1 MSETNAFFREL
12 KALAQDFQ
20 GLREDNARLLSYNER
35 LQADLQ
41 RARTALD
48 LNGAAVQPHL
58 IDRIAELKKDLDIA
72 QAQLAG
78 ARHLVKA
85 LKDELDTTRKTMNE
99 MAGIG
104 IECGCGEESC
114 TLDAD
119 NLAEAQR
126 LIHRLQAENE
136 ALRKELADS
145 QESYHIVNTH
155 LKNNLEGK
163 QPQ

>member
-1 MSETNAFFREL
+1 MSETNDFFREL

-20 GLREDNARLLSYNER
+20 GLREDNAKLLSDNER
-35 LQADLQ
+35 LMADLQ

-58 IDRIAELKKDLDIA
+58 MDRLAEQKKDLDIA

-85 LKDELDTTRKTMNE
+85 LKDELDAARNQLNE

-104 IECGCGEESC
+104 IECGCGEDSC
-114 TLDAD
+114 TQDAD
-119 NLAEAQR
+119 NLADAKR
-126 LIHRLQAENE
+126 LIHRLKDENNCP
-136 ALRKELADS
+136 DPS
-145 QESYHIVNTH
+145 CGFN
-155 LKNNLEGK
+155 
-163 QPQ
+163 P

>member
-1 MSETNAFFREL
+1 MSETNDFFREL

-20 GLREDNARLLSYNER
+20 GLREDNARLLTENER

-41 RARTALD
+41 RARAALD

-58 IDRIAELKKDLDIA
+58 MDRLAEQKKDLDIA
-72 QAQLAG
+72 KAQLAG

-85 LKDELDTTRKTMNE
+85 LKDKLDTTRKTMNE

-119 NLAEAQR
+119 NLAEAKR

-136 ALRKELADS
+136 ALRKQASSPNE
-145 QESYHIVNTH
+145 
-155 LKNNLEGK
+155 
-163 QPQ
+163 QP